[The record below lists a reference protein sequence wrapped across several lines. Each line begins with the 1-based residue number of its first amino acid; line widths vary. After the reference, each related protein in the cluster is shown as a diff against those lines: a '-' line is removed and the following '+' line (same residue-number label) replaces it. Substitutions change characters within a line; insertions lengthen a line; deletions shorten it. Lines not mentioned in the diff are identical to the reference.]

1 MEEIIN
7 KYMSL
12 MIDALLEKALEEQ
25 PVQLPNKS
33 LLYNKQQICINKQG
47 VIFYDFNRYFK
58 NFNGNNGDSSLK
70 LTDKQQEKINKIF
83 EKWGNNANNNQ

>member
-33 LLYNKQQICINKQG
+33 LLYNKQQIYINKQG
-47 VIFYDFNRYFK
+47 IVFYDFNRYFK
-58 NFNGNNGDSSLK
+58 NLK

-83 EKWGNNANNNQ
+83 EKWGNNANDNTK

>member
-33 LLYNKQQICINKQG
+33 LLYNKQQIYINKQG
-47 VIFYDFNRYFK
+47 IVFYDFNRYFK
-58 NFNGNNGDSSLK
+58 NLK

>member
-33 LLYNKQQICINKQG
+33 LLYNKQQIYINKQG
-47 VIFYDFNRYFK
+47 IVFYDFK
-58 NFNGNNGDSSLK
+58 NLK